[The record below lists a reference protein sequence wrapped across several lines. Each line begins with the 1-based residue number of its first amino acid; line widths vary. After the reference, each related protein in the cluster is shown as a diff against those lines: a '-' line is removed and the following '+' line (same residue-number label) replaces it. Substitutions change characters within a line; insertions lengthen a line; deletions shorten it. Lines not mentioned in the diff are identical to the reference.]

1 MLIRQYCEADMGA
14 IIDIWYEGWH
24 SIDSKLVHPHSRTEW
39 RDRWVSQITP
49 KHEIAVAESDNEILG
64 FVTLNLETSELS
76 QLFTR
81 LPEQGQGVGTALI
94 NWVKNRCHKEIYLF
108 TLEINYR
115 SREFYE
121 KHGFSRDWFV
131 NQCNQRPS
139 HGWIRVARH
148 LIIACSWAWLCF
160 YPTVIYTV
168 RSRDV

>member
-1 MLIRQYCEADMGA
+1 MLVRKYCAADMVT

-24 SIDSKLVHPHSRTEW
+24 SINAKLVHPHSKTEW
-39 RDRWVSQITP
+39 RYRWVSEITP

-81 LPEQGQGVGTALI
+81 LSEQGHGVGTALI
-94 NWVKNRCHKEIYLF
+94 NWAKNRCQKGIYLF

-121 KHGFSRDWFV
+121 KHGFRETGLST
-131 NQCNQRPS
+131 NAIS
-139 HGWIRVARH
+139 G
-148 LIIACSWAWLCF
+148 L
-160 YPTVIYTV
+160 PTVRYEWRNT
-168 RSRDV
+168 